1 MNDNQKIEQNLG
13 DEYFL
18 ETFGFATN
26 QARKNLVIFFLI
38 LMVFSN
44 IFFIYRNIQLE
55 NTISQLNKEKLEL
68 SLVLSNKIT
77 EEVRKQIQPTTIKIE
92 KVVERI
98 DSVATKTVNILSE
111 KN

>member
-1 MNDNQKIEQNLG
+1 MNNNQNQNFG
-13 DEYFL
+13 DKYFL

-26 QARKNLVIFFLI
+26 EAKKNLVIFFLI

-44 IFFIYRNIQLE
+44 IFFIFRNIQLE
-55 NTISQLNKEKLEL
+55 NTIHELNEEKLEL
-68 SLVLSNKIT
+68 SLVLSSKIT
-77 EEVRKQIQPTTIKIE
+77 EEVRKQIQPTKIKIE

-111 KN
+111 KKP